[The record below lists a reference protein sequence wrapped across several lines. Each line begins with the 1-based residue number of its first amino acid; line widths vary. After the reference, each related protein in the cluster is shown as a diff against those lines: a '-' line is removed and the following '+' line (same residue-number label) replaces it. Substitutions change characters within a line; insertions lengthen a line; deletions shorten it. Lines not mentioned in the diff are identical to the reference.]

1 MAGKRQIKT
10 GGPKT
15 GRKTLPNFCRSGC
28 LINEMQKKSDAGR
41 PIGERFPPLESAVA
55 ATLSPAQSMTF
66 FQWSMIFSTT
76 AQQCMGIVQILV
88 ELGI

>member
-28 LINEMQKKSDAGR
+28 LINEMQKKSDASR
-41 PIGERFPPLESAVA
+41 PIGERFPPLQSAVA
-55 ATLSPAQSMTF
+55 LPAHSMTF